1 MTAAAAQAAPAAAAT
16 AAPLADPDLHLFL
29 GDDEIVSMVGVARLI
44 NQMRRES
51 AYPVLAAEK
60 PWELH
65 HIQPSRVLRDPEDD
79 RYKCWYLAAIDQRP
93 WPYSHGVCLATS
105 RDGMEWERPALDVAR
120 LDDGTR
126 TNIVDL
132 PRGAGSRLLFP
143 YLDVPGAGAGERFV
157 ATFYQSRAPD
167 ALLYDPPAAGDA
179 AGHAGIYRAVSADGV
194 RWTAS
199 SAPVVRAGDRYA
211 TAYDVVRR
219 RWLLITRT
227 PGMAGVLRQRDVA
240 LWESPDLLT
249 WEHYGPLL
257 RADEHDRPNT
267 EFYSLLPVR
276 YGAGFVGFLEVY
288 HRAVERLE
296 TQLCWSRDGRCWR
309 RVGSRDPVLAR
320 GGEGTWDS
328 HWVYVT
334 NNDPEPVGD
343 RLRFWYGGG
352 GTHHG
357 SKGKHRRQMGV
368 ASIRRDGFVSIEG
381 RMDPGFLL
389 TATLD
394 ATAPRR
400 LTVNLNAATGAA
412 SVEVWGSGPHGAQ
425 PLEGFSAE
433 DCRLSADDAVNV
445 EVTWRGG
452 AVVLPQPG
460 GRVHLRFH
468 LRNASLYSYRWSR
481 AAAGGM

>member
-1 MTAAAAQAAPAAAAT
+1 MTALTARANPAT
-16 AAPLADPDLHLFL
+16 AVPLADPDLHLFL
-29 GDDEIVSMVGVARLI
+29 ADDEIASMVGVARLI

-51 AYPVLAAEK
+51 THPVLAAEK

-65 HIQPSRVLRDPEDD
+65 HIQPSRVLQDPEDD
-79 RYKCWYLAAIDQRP
+79 RYKCWYLAAIDDRP
-93 WPYSHGVCLATS
+93 WPYSHGLCLATS

-120 LDDGTR
+120 LDDGTW
-126 TNIVDL
+126 TNIVDV
-132 PRGAGSRLLFP
+132 PRGTGSRLLFP
-143 YLDVPGAGAGERFV
+143 YLNAPGAGPGERFV
-157 ATFYQSRAPD
+157 ATFYQSRARD
-167 ALLYDPPAAGDA
+167 ALRYDPPAADP

-194 RWTAS
+194 HWTVS
-199 SAPVVRAGDRYA
+199 PAPVVRAGDRYA
-211 TAYDVVRR
+211 TAYDPAGQ
-219 RWLLITRT
+219 RWLLTTRL
-227 PGMAGVLRQRDVA
+227 PGVPGVPKQREVA
-240 LWESPDLLT
+240 LWESADLQT
-249 WEHYGPLL
+249 WDSYGTLL

-276 YGAGFVGFLEVY
+276 YGAGFVGLLEVY
-288 HRAVERLE
+288 HRAVERLD
-296 TQLCWSRDGRCWR
+296 TQLCWSRGGRHWR
-309 RVGSRDPVLAR
+309 PVGHRDPVLSR

-334 NNDPEPVGD
+334 NNDPEPLGD

-381 RMDPGFLL
+381 RMDAAFVL
-389 TATLD
+389 TAALE
-394 ATAPRR
+394 ATESRR

-412 SVEVWGSGPHGAQ
+412 AVEVWGSGAGGAQ
-425 PLEGFSAE
+425 PVEGFSAE
-433 DCRLSADDAVNV
+433 DCRLSASDGVRV

-452 AVVLPQPG
+452 AVVPPQPG

-481 AAAGGM
+481 AAEGARP